1 VPGFVQAPRSR
12 REWGWHPLRDSFA
25 AQVVADA
32 DVRPGGL
39 VLDLGAGDGALT
51 RHLVGA
57 GARVLAVE
65 LHPGRAQAL
74 RERFAADDVSVL
86 EVDLAEL
93 RLPRRPFRVV
103 ANPPFGLTSA
113 LLARLL
119 ARGSGLVAADVVVQ
133 RQAAR
138 RIAAGEGAAGH
149 AAQRWSVDVGR
160 SVPRSAFRSP
170 PRVDAAVLRVRRR

>member
-1 VPGFVQAPRSR
+1 MAGSAQGPRSR
-12 REWGWHPLRDSFA
+12 REWGWHPLTDTHA
-25 AQVVADA
+25 ARVVDDA
-32 DVRPGGL
+32 RVRPGEL

-51 RHLVGA
+51 RHLVAA

-65 LHPGRAQAL
+65 LHAGRARAL
-74 RERFAADDVSVL
+74 RERFSDADVTVL
-86 EVDLAEL
+86 EVDLADL

-103 ANPPFGLTSA
+103 ANPPFGLTST

-119 ARGSGLVAADVVVQ
+119 ARGSALVAADVVVQ

-138 RIAAGEGAAGH
+138 RIAAGEGSAGRAAR
-149 AAQRWSVDVGR
+149 RWAVDVGR
-160 SVPRSAFRSP
+160 PVPRAAFRPP